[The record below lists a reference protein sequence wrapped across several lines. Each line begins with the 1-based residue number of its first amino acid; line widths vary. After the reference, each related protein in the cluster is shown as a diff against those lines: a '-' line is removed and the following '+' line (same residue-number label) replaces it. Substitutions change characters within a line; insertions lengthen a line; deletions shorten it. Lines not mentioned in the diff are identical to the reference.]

1 MGRLKNP
8 NKIKKSTSDRVL
20 QWIVMSFLVVFLI
33 IILYPLI
40 YIVSSSFSSGQAVTS
55 GKVLLWPVDFSL
67 DGYKIV
73 FDYETVWTGY
83 ANTIFYTVVGTL
95 MNVTATILAAYPLS
109 RRNFQGRGF
118 YATLF
123 LIPMF
128 FGGGLIPTYL
138 LVSSLGLTN
147 TRIIILLLGL
157 VGTYNVVIMRTFFR
171 NSVPGELWDSAR
183 IDGTSDFGYLTKILL
198 PLSKPVIA
206 VVSLYYAVG
215 HWNSFFKEMIYL
227 RDRDMYPLQLILRE
241 ILNATTVDASQMGSA
256 EELAAMVGATDV
268 MKFALIVVSTVPIML
283 LYPFIQRFFEKG
295 VMLGSLKG

>member
-1 MGRLKNP
+1 MKKIKNP
-8 NKIKKSTSDRVL
+8 NRIRKSTSDRLL
-20 QWIVMSFLVVFLI
+20 QYVVISFLVLFLV

-40 YIVSSSFSSGQAVTS
+40 YIVSSSFSSGRAITS

-67 DGYKIV
+67 EGYRIV
-73 FDYETVWTGY
+73 FDYDIVWTGY

-95 MNVTATILAAYPLS
+95 LNVIATILAAYPLS
-109 RRNFQGRGF
+109 RRNFQGRGI
-118 YATLF
+118 YATIF

-138 LVSSLGLTN
+138 LVSGLGLTN
-147 TRIIILLLGL
+147 TRAIILLLGL
-157 VGTYNVVIMRTFFR
+157 VGTYNVVIMRTFFQ

-183 IDGTSDFGYLTKILL
+183 IDGVTDFGYLTKILL

-215 HWNSFFKEMIYL
+215 HWNSYFKEMIYL
-227 RDRDMYPLQLILRE
+227 RDRDKYPLQLILRE
-241 ILNATTVDASQMGSA
+241 ILNATTVDVSQMSSA
-256 EELAAMVGATDV
+256 EELVAMAGAADV
-268 MKFALIVVSTVPIML
+268 MKYALIVVSTVPILM
-283 LYPFIQRFFEKG
+283 LYPFIQKFFEKG

>member
-1 MGRLKNP
+1 MKKIKNP
-8 NKIKKSTSDRVL
+8 NRIRKSTSDRLL
-20 QWIVMSFLVVFLI
+20 QYMVISFLVLFLV

-40 YIVSSSFSSGQAVTS
+40 YIVSSSFSSGRAITS

-67 DGYKIV
+67 EGYRIV
-73 FDYETVWTGY
+73 FDYDIVWTGY

-95 MNVTATILAAYPLS
+95 LNVIATILAAYPLS
-109 RRNFQGRGF
+109 RRNFQGRGI
-118 YATLF
+118 YATIF

-138 LVSSLGLTN
+138 LVSGLGLTN
-147 TRIIILLLGL
+147 TRAIILLLGL
-157 VGTYNVVIMRTFFR
+157 VGTYNVVIMRTFFQ

-183 IDGTSDFGYLTKILL
+183 IDGVTDFGYLTKILL

-215 HWNSFFKEMIYL
+215 HWNSYFKEMIYL
-227 RDRDMYPLQLILRE
+227 RDRDKYPLQLILRE
-241 ILNATTVDASQMGSA
+241 ILNATTVDVSQMSSA
-256 EELAAMVGATDV
+256 EELVALAGAADV
-268 MKFALIVVSTVPIML
+268 MKYALIVVSTVPILM
-283 LYPFIQRFFEKG
+283 LYPFIQKFFEKG

>member
-1 MGRLKNP
+1 MGKIKNP
-8 NKIKKSTSDRVL
+8 NKIRKSTSDRVL
-20 QWIVMSFLVVFLI
+20 QWIVMTFLVIFLI

-83 ANTIFYTVVGTL
+83 ANTIFYTVVATL

-147 TRIIILLLGL
+147 TRTIILLLGL
-157 VGTYNVVIMRTFFR
+157 VGTYNVVIMRSFFQ

-215 HWNSFFKEMIYL
+215 HWNSYFKEMIYL

-241 ILNATTVDASQMGSA
+241 ILSASTVDASQMGTA
-256 EELAAMVGATDV
+256 EELAAVAGAADV

>member
-1 MGRLKNP
+1 MKKIKNP
-8 NKIKKSTSDRVL
+8 NRIRKSTSDRLL
-20 QWIVMSFLVVFLI
+20 QYMVISFLVLFLV

-40 YIVSSSFSSGQAVTS
+40 YIVSSSFSSGRAITS

-67 DGYKIV
+67 EGYRIV
-73 FDYETVWTGY
+73 FDYDIVWTGY

-95 MNVTATILAAYPLS
+95 LNVIATILAAYPLS
-109 RRNFQGRGF
+109 RRNFQGRGI
-118 YATLF
+118 YATIF

-138 LVSSLGLTN
+138 LVSGLGLTN
-147 TRIIILLLGL
+147 TRAIILLLGL
-157 VGTYNVVIMRTFFR
+157 VGTYNVVIMRTFFQ

-183 IDGTSDFGYLTKILL
+183 IDGVTDFGYLTKILL

-215 HWNSFFKEMIYL
+215 HWNSYFKEMIYL
-227 RDRDMYPLQLILRE
+227 RNRDKYPLQLILRE
-241 ILNATTVDASQMGSA
+241 ILNATTVDVSQMSSA
-256 EELAAMVGATDV
+256 EELVAMAGAADV
-268 MKFALIVVSTVPIML
+268 MKYALIVVSTVPILM
-283 LYPFIQRFFEKG
+283 LYPFIQKFFEKG